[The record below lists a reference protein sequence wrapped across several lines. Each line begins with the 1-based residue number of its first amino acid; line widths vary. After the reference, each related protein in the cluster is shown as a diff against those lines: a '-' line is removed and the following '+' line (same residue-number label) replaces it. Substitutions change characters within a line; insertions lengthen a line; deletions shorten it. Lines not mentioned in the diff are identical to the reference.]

1 MFKKSIILL
10 LLVVLFIMP
19 AARAANVVWVG
30 LLGSTT
36 ANEDQK
42 WINLLTAQGHTIITQ
57 GSWQEIGA
65 AEIATMNNADLVI
78 FSTNAGTSATFATSA
93 DEANRWNS
101 ITKPIISMNPAV
113 ARGSGNYWKWL
124 TGSTARNNIFLST
137 IEADVPSHPVFA
149 GVSLD
154 ASKQTT
160 IYTTTANGIY
170 TVDGLGVGNG
180 TLIAHKP
187 SDTLV
192 LIALWEPGIETYPG
206 SGVIPPAKRMIF
218 GGAYYAQYN
227 INAVGEKMFINAVN
241 FMLGSKGFA
250 SSPNPSSGA
259 KDVALDSILSWT
271 PGEYANTHN
280 VFFSTSFDDVN
291 DGTALIATGQAVDVN
306 TYNPGIME
314 YATTYYWR
322 VDEVNAP
329 AAPGTYTGKVW
340 KFKTEL
346 EGYPLLPK
354 SIINVTSFG
363 DVYPDEPD
371 RQDPNSTCTGL
382 GLDANDMHS
391 TGMKTMWLGMDEGA
405 YLQYEFDKVYK
416 FYDML
421 VWNYNEET
429 PNNEYFGA
437 KDVKVE
443 YSLDGENWA
452 EVTDVPEFIIATGD
466 NKCIANTQVLFN
478 GANAKY
484 VKLTFLT
491 GWGDLG
497 LYGVSEV
504 RFSAIPTYSSV
515 PSPKTAAK
523 NIEVNAE
530 LTWKSGRGATGHNVY
545 ISTDETA
552 VKEGTAASSTVTA
565 ASYSPSLNLG
575 HVYYW
580 RVDEVSDLSWTGD
593 VWNFTTKEYNVI
605 DNFEDYNDFT
615 GHLVFEKWIGGDA
628 DPANGGSQ
636 MGNTNSPFAER
647 TIINS
652 GKQSGPIYYNV
663 SGTAETSLVVRTFDA
678 AQNLSVD
685 GADTLSIYYRGNAVT
700 YAQPEP
706 GVFALSAEGADIYGT
721 ADEFKFVYKQ
731 LTGDGTIVA
740 RVDSI
745 SNANVWS
752 KGGVMIRNTLDANS
766 VHATAVL
773 ANNNTVEFERRTEKG
788 GSTATTDYANQ
799 YHPYWVKVTRNGS
812 TFTAQL
818 SPDGVK
824 WRSFEA
830 DANNAS
836 TATITMGATVY
847 IGIVVTSHQAN
858 VLAASTFSGV
868 QAIAG
873 AGGKITGDWT
883 VINIGDTDMAE
894 GTNTIDKMYVILE
907 DSTGKNARVHA
918 PSNAVGAGQ
927 WMSWLIPYSQF
938 TGVNMSKIKK
948 ITIGVGETGDT
959 VNGHGLIYID
969 DIGYGHPLAK

>member
-1 MFKKSIILL
+1 MYKRLCFITCII
-10 LLVVLFIMP
+10 VFTFM
-19 AARAANVVWVG
+19 ANITLALETPVAYYP
-30 LLGSTT
+30 LDEGSGTT
-36 ANEDQK
+36 TGDASGN
-42 WINLLTAQGHTIITQ
+42 GHDGTIIGTVPWIEGAPGFGTGLDFPATAGNYVNCGTFNPSGSDDIMTVSAWFKCETLGGYQCIVGKAVETSTGTVHWQLTLNATGQVGWKLSGTAGYAAISTAVTAGEWYHTAMVKNGTNGELFLNGESAGTQ
-57 GSWQEIGA
+57 TGLAAFPATGVEYPVMIGA
-65 AEIATMNNADLVI
+65 VRSFLFNGVIDEVALFHAALSKEDIQAVMNGGLAVK
-78 FSTNAGTSATFATSA
+78 G
-93 DEANRWNS
+93 
-101 ITKPIISMNPAV
+101 PA
-113 ARGSGNYWKWL
+113 
-124 TGSTARNNIFLST
+124 TGSN
-137 IEADVPSHPVFA
+137 P
-149 GVSLD
+149 
-154 ASKQTT
+154 
-160 IYTTTANGIY
+160 
-170 TVDGLGVGNG
+170 GN
-180 TLIAHKP
+180 
-187 SDTLV
+187 
-192 LIALWEPGIETYPG
+192 
-206 SGVIPPAKRMIF
+206 
-218 GGAYYAQYN
+218 
-227 INAVGEKMFINAVN
+227 
-241 FMLGSKGFA
+241 
-250 SSPNPSSGA
+250 GA
-259 KDVALDSILSWT
+259 KDVPIDSTLSWKAG
-271 PGEYANTHN
+271 PFASTHN
-280 VFFSTSFDDVN
+280 IFFSTSFDDVN
-291 DGTALIATGQAVDVN
+291 DGTALVATGQAVDVN

-329 AAPGTYTGKVW
+329 ASPGTYTGKVW
-340 KFKTEL
+340 SFKTEL

-391 TGMKTMWLGMDEGA
+391 TGMKTMWLGTDEGA
-405 YLQYEFDKVYK
+405 YLQYEFDKIYK

-443 YSLDGENWA
+443 YSLDGENWT
-452 EVTDVPEFIIATGD
+452 EVNDVPEFTLASGD
-466 NKCIANTQVLFN
+466 NKCIANTDVLLN
-478 GANAKY
+478 GAVAKY

-497 LYGVSEV
+497 LYGISEV

-515 PSPKTAAK
+515 PSPKTADK
-523 NIEVNAE
+523 NIEVDAE
-530 LTWKSGRGATGHNVY
+530 LSWKSGRGATAHNVY

-552 VKEGTAASSTVTA
+552 VKEGTASSVTVTN

-580 RVDEVSDLSWTGD
+580 RVDEVVDLSWTGD

-628 DPANGGSQ
+628 DPAYGGSQ
-636 MGNTNSPFAER
+636 MGNTNAPFAER

-652 GKQSGPIYYNV
+652 GKQAGPFYYNV
-663 SGTAETSLVVRTFDA
+663 SGTAETSLVARTFDTT
-678 AQNLSVD
+678 LDLTVD

-700 YAQPEP
+700 YAQPES
-706 GVFALSAEGADIYGT
+706 GVFALSAEGADIYGNT
-721 ADEFKFVYKQ
+721 DEFKFVYKQ
-731 LTGDGTIVA
+731 LTGDGTIIA

-745 SNANVWS
+745 QNANAWS
-752 KGGVMIRNTLDANS
+752 KAGVMIRNTLDANS

-773 ANNNTVEFERRTEKG
+773 AASNAANLNIVEFERRTEKG
-788 GSTATTDYANQ
+788 GTTTTTDFNNQ
-799 YHPYWVKVTRNGS
+799 YNPYWVKVTRSGS
-812 TFTAQL
+812 TLTAQL
-818 SPDGVK
+818 SPDGVN

-836 TATITMGATVY
+836 TATIEMGATVY

-858 VLAASTFSGV
+858 TLAAATFSGV
-868 QAIAG
+868 QAIPG
-873 AGGKITGDWT
+873 SGGKITGDWT
-883 VINIGDTDMAE
+883 VIAIGDTEMAE

-907 DSTGKNARVHA
+907 DSTGKNAKVYA
-918 PSNAVGAGQ
+918 LANAVGSGD

-938 TGVNMSKIKK
+938 TNVNMSKIKK
-948 ITIGVGETGDT
+948 ITLGIGETGDSM
-959 VNGHGLIYID
+959 NGHGLIYID

>member
-1 MFKKSIILL
+1 MYKKTIILL
-10 LLVVLFIMP
+10 LLVVAFTMP
-19 AARAANVVWVG
+19 AARAANIVWVG

-42 WINLLTAQGHTIITQ
+42 WIDLLKAQGHTIITQ
-57 GSWQEIGA
+57 GSWQEIGT
-65 AEIATMNNADLVI
+65 AEITTMNNADLVI

-93 DEANRWNS
+93 DEAKRWNS
-101 ITKPIISMNPAV
+101 IEKPIISMNPAV

-124 TGSTARNNIFLST
+124 TGSTARNNVFIST

-192 LIALWEPGIETYPG
+192 FIALWEPGIETYPG

-218 GGAYYAQYN
+218 AGAYYAQYN

-241 FMLGSKGFA
+241 FMLGSKGLA
-250 SSPNPSSGA
+250 SSPKPSSGA
-259 KDVALDSILSWT
+259 KDVVLDSILSWT

-291 DGTALIATGQAVDVN
+291 DGTALVATGQAVDVN

-329 AAPGTYTGKVW
+329 ASPGTYTGKVW
-340 KFKTEL
+340 SFKTEL

-391 TGMKTMWLGMDEGA
+391 TGMKTMWLGTDEGA
-405 YLQYEFDKVYK
+405 YLQYEFDKIYK

-443 YSLDGENWA
+443 YSLDGENWT
-452 EVTDVPEFIIATGD
+452 EVNDVPEFTLASGD
-466 NKCIANTQVLFN
+466 NKCIANTDVLFK
-478 GANAKY
+478 GAVAKY

-497 LYGVSEV
+497 LYGISEV

-523 NIEVNAE
+523 NIEVDAE
-530 LTWKSGRGATGHNVY
+530 LTWKSGRGATAHNVY
-545 ISTDETA
+545 ISTDEAA
-552 VKEGTAASSTVTA
+552 VKGGTAASSTVTA
-565 ASYSPSLNLG
+565 ASYTPSLNLG
-575 HVYYW
+575 RVYYW
-580 RVDEVSDLSWTGD
+580 RVDEVSGLSWTGD

-615 GHLVFEKWIGGDA
+615 GHLVFEKWVSGDIN
-628 DPANGGSQ
+628 PAYGGSQ
-636 MGNTNSPFAER
+636 MGNTDKPFAER

-652 GKQSGPIYYNV
+652 GKQAGPIYYNV
-663 SGTAETSLVVRTFDA
+663 SGTAETSLVVRTFDTD
-678 AQNLSVD
+678 QNLTVD

-706 GVFALSAEGADIYGT
+706 GVFALSAEGADIYGNT
-721 ADEFKFVYKQ
+721 DEFKFVYKQ
-731 LTGDGTIVA
+731 LTGDGTIIA

-745 SNANVWS
+745 SNANTWS

-773 ANNNTVEFERRTEKG
+773 ANNNIVEFERRTEKG
-788 GSTATTDYANQ
+788 GTTATTDFGNQ
-799 YHPYWVKVTRNGS
+799 YHPYWVKVTRSGS

-818 SPDGVK
+818 SPDGVN

-836 TATITMGATVY
+836 TATIEMGATVY

-858 VLAASTFSGV
+858 TLAAATFSGV
-868 QAIAG
+868 QAIPG
-873 AGGKITGDWT
+873 SGGKITGDWT

-894 GTNTIDKMYVILE
+894 GSNTIDKMYVILE
-907 DSTGKNARVHA
+907 DSTGKNAKVYA
-918 PSNAVGAGQ
+918 LANAVGSGQ

-938 TGVNMSKIKK
+938 TNVNMSKIKK
-948 ITIGVGETGDT
+948 ITIGVGETGDS
-959 VNGHGLIYID
+959 VNGKGLIYID